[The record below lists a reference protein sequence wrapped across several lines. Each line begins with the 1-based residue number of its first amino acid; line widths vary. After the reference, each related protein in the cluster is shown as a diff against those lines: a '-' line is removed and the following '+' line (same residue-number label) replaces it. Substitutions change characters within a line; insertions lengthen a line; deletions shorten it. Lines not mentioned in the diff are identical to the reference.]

1 MPATGQFHLQN
12 TTLVGNYPLMN
23 AYINLH
29 LKQFRFFAMYYNFS
43 QGFLPAN
50 YFTVPHYPLNPGM
63 FKCGL
68 SWNFYD

>member
-23 AYINLH
+23 VYLNLH
-29 LKQFRFFAMYYNFS
+29 LKQFRFFVMYYNLS
-43 QGFLPAN
+43 QTFMSPTYYA
-50 YFTVPHYPLNPGM
+50 VPHYPLNPGM
-63 FKCGL
+63 IKCGL